1 MSVFRWRHSR
11 RIYILV
17 TAAVF
22 ITLWLFF
29 SLLYSMDHE
38 TTGLNLEPGF
48 VAFSTDTQGREPD
61 DGEEDPDYFSDD
73 PRRPRNMPAWFP
85 DWIINKT
92 LHPSAL
98 WPDPTTAH
106 ATNLEMNASNLRPPR
121 PAILDVV
128 YTWVNGSD
136 PEWQYSKHFYVQ
148 HNPNLRLISGN
159 DSKAEKFMASRFRD
173 NNELLHSVRSTYK
186 FGRDMVRKVH
196 IFTAD
201 VIEESLWTSF
211 QVRRDN
217 GEGPGLTID
226 EHALE
231 DIVRPFSPKRVGEG
245 METGQ
250 VPSWLD
256 RSAATREKVDV
267 VHHSAFFQH
276 KDKFPIYNSAAIES
290 QLHHFPGLSEV
301 FIYMNDDI
309 YFSMPMVQGDYWT
322 PQYGMVFQ
330 VAPKYTVRPTPIYE
344 KEKAP
349 LERGYIDNLE
359 FTNHQ
364 LSKRFGY
371 RYRPHIEHYVHIA
384 SRSILEEAEA
394 LWPMAF
400 LQSEKAQ
407 FRSDYGGHTLQ
418 SMFLL
423 AHYTIERLRETQLRS
438 FWRYRVDYNGNGDF
452 EWEERWALVALI
464 EDWTRNGDRVNQRRL
479 KRSTGKVD
487 RFLDGYE
494 EVLDRTGYWELE
506 QTPAV
511 QYTYSGMEGFPFL
524 ILQANT
530 SSTMN
535 FEMDGDRVRKQP
547 RFSEATIPPADRTCR
562 FDLNFCLGPK
572 FMQPQGTLS
581 HDDAEIIFKRLAFKE
596 YHCGDCLL
604 QIALQSDRG
613 VYYYYE
619 RVEDA
624 EDDGWGDMLRQN
636 NSTRTKKV
644 YSQHKRGIPAI
655 LPHESIHPKARQR
668 VLQDLYRYNYVIGES
683 DSIFRMMD
691 TLHNTKEHFELIEEA
706 MRMDK
711 PPQVVCLNDDVKE
724 EDEDGSEMRGLLAG
738 FLNEWYGEPSP
749 WEKA

>member
-1 MSVFRWRHSR
+1 
-11 RIYILV
+11 
-17 TAAVF
+17 
-22 ITLWLFF
+22 
-29 SLLYSMDHE
+29 
-38 TTGLNLEPGF
+38 
-48 VAFSTDTQGREPD
+48 
-61 DGEEDPDYFSDD
+61 
-73 PRRPRNMPAWFP
+73 
-85 DWIINKT
+85 
-92 LHPSAL
+92 
-98 WPDPTTAH
+98 
-106 ATNLEMNASNLRPPR
+106 
-121 PAILDVV
+121 
-128 YTWVNGSD
+128 
-136 PEWQYSKHFYVQ
+136 
-148 HNPNLRLISGN
+148 
-159 DSKAEKFMASRFRD
+159 
-173 NNELLHSVRSTYK
+173 
-186 FGRDMVRKVH
+186 
-196 IFTAD
+196 
-201 VIEESLWTSF
+201 
-211 QVRRDN
+211 
-217 GEGPGLTID
+217 
-226 EHALE
+226 
-231 DIVRPFSPKRVGEG
+231 
-245 METGQ
+245 
-250 VPSWLD
+250 
-256 RSAATREKVDV
+256 
-267 VHHSAFFQH
+267 
-276 KDKFPIYNSAAIES
+276 
-290 QLHHFPGLSEV
+290 
-301 FIYMNDDI
+301 MNDDI

-394 LWPMAF
+394 LWPEAF

-407 FRSDYGGHTLQ
+407 FRSDYGGHALQ
-418 SMFLL
+418 SMFL

-562 FDLNFCLGPK
+562 FDLNFCLGPR

-613 VYYYYE
+613 VNYYYE

-624 EDDGWGDMLRQN
+624 EDDGWGDLLRQN

-691 TLHNTKEHFELIEEA
+691 TLHNTKEHFKLIEEA

-738 FLNEWYGEPSP
+738 FLNKWYGEPSP